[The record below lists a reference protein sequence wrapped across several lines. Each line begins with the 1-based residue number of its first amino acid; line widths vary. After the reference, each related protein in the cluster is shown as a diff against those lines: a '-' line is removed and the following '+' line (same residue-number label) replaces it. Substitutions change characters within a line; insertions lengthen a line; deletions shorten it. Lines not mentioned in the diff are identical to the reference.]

1 MSSHRFLIRGLVL
14 FFLFAIPLCG
24 LFPRQETKSTSTRWQ
39 LQFIL
44 GANGEGKQAQ
54 ALLHSGHVAD
64 AEKAAEAD
72 LHTMMARASFG
83 SFSLLLPYNNL
94 GVVYAT
100 EGKYSEA
107 HKMFARAIGLGR
119 AAVSQGEM
127 SSGYSAGSTYRQ
139 AGAGGGKGVVVQK
152 KLLALCLMNNAATFR
167 MEGKMAEA
175 ASLEHQAHI
184 LDPNLPLPASDR

>member
-1 MSSHRFLIRGLVL
+1 MISYRSLIRWLVQC
-14 FFLFAIPLCG
+14 FLFAIPLG
-24 LFPRQETKSTSTRWQ
+24 VVFPKQVTKPTSMGWQ

-54 ALLHSGHVAD
+54 ALLNSGHPAE

-127 SSGYSAGSTYRQ
+127 TSGYSAGSTYRQ
-139 AGAGGGKGVVVQK
+139 AGAGGGKGVEVQK

-167 MEGKMAEA
+167 MEGKMTEA
-175 ASLEHQAHI
+175 ISLEHQAHK